1 MNSRLDEMQAAFLRI
16 KLKYIQSWNNERIKL
31 AGAYLKNLEGIGDI
45 VLPISHLQARH
56 VYHLF
61 VIRTAKRDELRKYL
75 LDKSIETAIHYPI
88 PPHLQKSFL
97 GLGYRKGDY
106 PITEGIADTAL
117 SLPLWPGLEAEQ
129 VEYVCDV
136 IKKFFH

>member
-1 MNSRLDEMQAAFLRI
+1 ML
-16 KLKYIQSWNNERIKL
+16 
-31 AGAYLKNLEGIGDI
+31 GYLKNLQGIGDM
-45 VLPISHLQARH
+45 VLPGSQAQARH

-61 VIRTAKRDELRKYL
+61 VIRTLKCDDLRKYL
-75 LDKSIETAIHYPI
+75 LDRSIETAIHYPI
-88 PPHLQKSFL
+88 PPHLQKSFKD
-97 GLGYRKGDY
+97 LGYKKGDY

-136 IKKFFH
+136 IKKFFY